1 MMWLELLNAIEEMLD
16 NGEIDQFDQI
26 DMEKLLEIAQKPLD
40 K

>member
-1 MMWLELLNAIEEMLD
+1 MWLELLNAIDEMLE

-26 DMEKLLEIAQKPLD
+26 DIEKLLEITQKLLD